1 MVAIEATRQWGGR
14 DPVERSGQALRR
26 AVAPAILSGNDMGR
40 IRTEGGR
47 SGARRLAAGMALLA
61 TFAAVAG
68 TNAVQSAV
76 TVIHDPAAVVA
87 FEPSAGVVRRMV
99 DRGLCAFAGLADTG
113 LVWRSLVA
121 SNDVVGFK
129 VVSAPGALSG
139 TRPVV
144 VRALVESLLAAGHP
158 AANIVIWD
166 KREVDLHPAGWF
178 RLAAELGVRCAASE
192 TVGWDPEKA
201 YESPVLGRLV
211 AGDLEF
217 DRTDKTKVG
226 RKSHV
231 TRLLTREVTKVVS
244 VAPVLS
250 HNVTAVN
257 GHLFGLA
264 WAGVDNTLRFVN
276 EGALL
281 AEAVPDI
288 CALDDLMP
296 RVVLGVSD
304 ALICQYRGEDQPLLH
319 YAVSLN
325 ELRFSK
331 DLVALDALALADVT
345 KAREGLKYE
354 GEKPVKTDLYLNAEL
369 IELGVADL
377 KQIRVTRVP

>member
-1 MVAIEATRQWGGR
+1 MVIKGTTSGCWGWLWT
-14 DPVERSGQALRR
+14 A
-26 AVAPAILSGNDMGR
+26 
-40 IRTEGGR
+40 
-47 SGARRLAAGMALLA
+47 ALLLLGGGGSA
-61 TFAAVAG
+61 GADTNGVQAAVTA
-68 TNAVQSAV
+68 
-76 TVIHDPAAVVA
+76 IHDPGAVVA
-87 FEPSAGVVRRMV
+87 FEPNPGVVRRMV
-99 DRGLCAFAGLADTG
+99 ERGLCAFTRTADTASA
-113 LVWRSLVA
+113 WRSLVS

-129 VVSAPGALSG
+129 VISAPGATSG

-144 VRALVESLLAAGHP
+144 VRALVESLMAAGHP
-158 AANIVIWD
+158 GSRIVIWD

-178 RLAAELGVRCAASE
+178 RLAAELGVRCEAAE
-192 TVGWDPEKA
+192 TAGWDQDKF

-217 DRTDKTKVG
+217 DRTERTKVG
-226 RKSHV
+226 RRSHV
-231 TRLLTREVTKVVS
+231 TRLLTHDVTKVVS

-257 GHLFGLA
+257 GHLAGLA

-276 EGALL
+276 DGVLL

-304 ALICQYRGEDQPLLH
+304 ALLCQYRGEDQPLLH
-319 YAVSLN
+319 YAVALN

-354 GEKPVKTDLYLNAEL
+354 GEKPVKTELYLNAEL

-377 KQIRVTRVP
+377 KQIHVSRVP